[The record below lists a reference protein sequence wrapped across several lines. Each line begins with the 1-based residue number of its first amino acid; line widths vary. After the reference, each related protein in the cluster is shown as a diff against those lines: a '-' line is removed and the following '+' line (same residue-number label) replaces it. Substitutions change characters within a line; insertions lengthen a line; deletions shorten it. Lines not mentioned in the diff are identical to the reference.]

1 MGFRLPLAAVVL
13 VLAAPHAAAQTK
25 AKLDGATFGPHISGP
40 KVEPA
45 DLKGRVVV
53 VEFWGIN

>member
-1 MGFRLPLAAVVL
+1 MRFRLPLAAA
-13 VLAAPHAAAQTK
+13 VLALAAVPAAAQTK
-25 AKLDGATFGPHISGP
+25 AKLDGATFGTTISGP